1 VNWSRVPG
9 GRLPSRGSPV
19 PRRASI
25 VSSMTHDAHDHDS
38 PEHEGHQSPH
48 GDGHS
53 HGGDYGAAGRRR
65 FAVLTS
71 SDAGAAGNRADTS
84 GDAIEGMLTDAG
96 FEMAHR
102 VMVPDERDQ
111 ISEAL
116 RDWADGGDV
125 DLIVTTGGTGLG
137 LRDVTPEATTDVIDL
152 TVPGIAE
159 TMRAQSIASTH
170 AAMLSR
176 AIAGVRGRTLIV
188 NLPGSPR
195 GVRETLEVI
204 LPVLGHAIDILF
216 DRPGPHPDEGFT
228 RSGHDSGSGQG
239 SRGG

>member
-1 VNWSRVPG
+1 
-9 GRLPSRGSPV
+9 
-19 PRRASI
+19 
-25 VSSMTHDAHDHDS
+25 MTHDAHDHDS

-137 LRDVTPEATTDVIDL
+137 LRDVTPEATTDVIVENNIVHS
-152 TVPGIAE
+152 TA
-159 TMRAQSIASTH
+159 RAPSA
-170 AAMLSR
+170 SR
-176 AIAGVRGRTLIV
+176 APGGPAGSAGGARSAVAVPPFRLASLSSRWPLQKRLQMLMRLLLRFG
-188 NLPGSPR
+188 LPKS
-195 GVRETLEVI
+195 T
-204 LPVLGHAIDILF
+204 
-216 DRPGPHPDEGFT
+216 
-228 RSGHDSGSGQG
+228 QK
-239 SRGG
+239 